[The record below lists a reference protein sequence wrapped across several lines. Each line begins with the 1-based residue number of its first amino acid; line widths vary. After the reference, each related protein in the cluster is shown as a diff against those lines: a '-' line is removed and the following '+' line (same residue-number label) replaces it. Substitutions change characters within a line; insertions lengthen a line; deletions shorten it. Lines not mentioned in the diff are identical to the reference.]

1 MDINKSK
8 EKFKHLKQSHKFIA
22 IGLGIVALVALAW
35 FGKWLTY
42 RMTHATTNA
51 AFVKADLVDLS
62 PLVYGYVLE
71 ILIDEGNT
79 VKKGDVLAIL
89 DDRDYKQAFEKAQA
103 YFEQTR
109 FNYGRYAKLYT
120 SRSISKMQ
128 FESSEVVYKT
138 AKADLEMA
146 KLNLEHTTIIAPFD
160 GIITKRY
167 VQQGNFVGP
176 GLPVVSIY
184 DPATIHVMA
193 NLEEGKSVGVKVGQ
207 PTDIWVDAYP
217 SIKVKGVVERIGEAS
232 AAEFA
237 LIPRD
242 VSAGEFT
249 KVVQRVPIKIAI
261 PNVRNYPFLR
271 PGLSAE
277 IGISKK

>member
-1 MDINKSK
+1 MDIHTSK
-8 EKFKHLKQSHKFIA
+8 EKLKHLKRSHKFIA
-22 IGLGIVALVALAW
+22 LGLGIVALVALIW

-51 AFVKADLVDLS
+51 AFVKADLVDLA
-62 PLVYGYVLE
+62 PLVYGHVSE
-71 ILIDEGNT
+71 ILVDEGHS
-79 VKKGDVLAIL
+79 VKKGDVLAVL
-89 DDRDYKQAFEKAQA
+89 DDRDYKQALGKAQA
-103 YFEQTR
+103 YFRTAQ
-109 FNYGRYAKLYT
+109 FNYGRYEKLYK

-128 FESSEVVYKT
+128 FEGNELVHKA

-146 KLNLEHTTIIAPFD
+146 KLNLEHTKIIAPFD

-184 DPATIHVMA
+184 DPATIHVIA
-193 NLEEGKSVGVKVGQ
+193 NLEEGKLKGVKIGQ
-207 PTDIWVDAYP
+207 STDIWVDAYP
-217 SIKVKGVVERIGEAS
+217 GIKVKGVVERVGEAS

-249 KVVQRVPIKIAI
+249 KVVQRVPIKISI
-261 PNVRNYPFLR
+261 PNVQQYPFLR